1 MNETSTIPPSDH
13 TQIRGVAFD
22 LDGLILNTEDIFHL
36 TGTELMR
43 RRGRVATPA
52 LFHAMMGRR
61 SHEAFQVMIN
71 IMELKD
77 SISELAEESSEIFDR
92 LLDRHL
98 DLMPGLLEL
107 LDLLDER
114 KIPRAV
120 ATSSGRNYLL
130 GMLNRFNLLPRFDF
144 LLSAEDVLHG
154 KPNPEIYLTA
164 ACRLGVPPEQMLVME
179 DSENG
184 VRAAVASGA
193 YAIAVPHDHSRH
205 HNFEGVKAIASSLHD
220 AVIRDLFKN

>member
-1 MNETSTIPPSDH
+1 MTYPEIHPNIL
-13 TQIRGVAFD
+13 GVAFD
-22 LDGLILNTEDIFHL
+22 LDGLILNTEEIFHL

-43 RRGRVATPA
+43 RRGKTATPA

-61 SHEAFQVMIN
+61 SHEAFQAMIE

-77 SISELAEESSEIFDR
+77 TIEELAGESSEIFDR
-92 LLDRHL
+92 LLGRHL
-98 DLMPGLLEL
+98 ALMPGLLEL
-107 LDLLDER
+107 LDLLDEK

-130 GMLNRFNLLPRFDF
+130 QMLNRFELLPRFDF

-164 ACRLGVPPEQMLVME
+164 ARRLDISPEQMLVME

-193 YAIAVPHDHSRH
+193 YAVAVPHDHSRN
-205 HNFEGVKAIASSLHD
+205 HNFEGVKAIANSLHD
-220 AVIRDLFKN
+220 PVIRDLFLLKSQ